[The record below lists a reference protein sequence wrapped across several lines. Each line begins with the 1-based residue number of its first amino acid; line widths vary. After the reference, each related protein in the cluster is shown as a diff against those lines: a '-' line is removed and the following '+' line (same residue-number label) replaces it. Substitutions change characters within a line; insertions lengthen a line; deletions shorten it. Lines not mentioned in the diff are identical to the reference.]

1 MGDMGLPE
9 PHSWKPTKEE
19 LMVISAQIHRLAE
32 QELPFQRLT
41 IDTDTALAM
50 IGDTSFVGRRCTIP
64 VAHQILH
71 NDLPLYRYQGIALP
85 KEVHL
90 NHFAF
95 SVLENRAAR
104 LNMAGLQ
111 TTKTARPV

>member
-1 MGDMGLPE
+1 M
-9 PHSWKPTKEE
+9 
-19 LMVISAQIHRLAE
+19 ISLIMFVPRLGTM
-32 QELPFQRLT
+32 LTYQRVQWWEIQVLLVGGVPYLLLIKFFTT
-41 IDTDTALAM
+41 IFHYTGAAIRL
-50 IGDTSFVGRRCTIP
+50 IWQYIISYNP
-64 VAHQILH
+64 VKF
-71 NDLPLYRYQGIALP
+71 RFQGIALP
-85 KEVHL
+85 KDVHL

>member
-1 MGDMGLPE
+1 
-9 PHSWKPTKEE
+9 
-19 LMVISAQIHRLAE
+19 
-32 QELPFQRLT
+32 
-41 IDTDTALAM
+41 M

-71 NDLPLYRYQGIALP
+71 NDLPLYRFPFFSICEYNMPFNLLKFRFQGIALP

>member
-1 MGDMGLPE
+1 MWGEGVQYLSPI
-9 PHSWKPTKEE
+9 KFYTTTY
-19 LMVISAQIHRLAE
+19 LFTGIQL
-32 QELPFQRLT
+32 FQSKIIFNLLKFR
-41 IDTDTALAM
+41 
-50 IGDTSFVGRRCTIP
+50 F
-64 VAHQILH
+64 
-71 NDLPLYRYQGIALP
+71 QGIALP